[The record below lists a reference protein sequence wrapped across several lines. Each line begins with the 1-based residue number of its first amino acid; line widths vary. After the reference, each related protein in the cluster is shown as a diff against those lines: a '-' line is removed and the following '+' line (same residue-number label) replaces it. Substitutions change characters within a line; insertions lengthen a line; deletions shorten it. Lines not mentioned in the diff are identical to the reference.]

1 MAKSKTPRDQQV
13 SEKMKADREKGK
25 AVQAE
30 KAARASA
37 GPAERVADT
46 HSGKAPV
53 IQDRYRG
60 VVPALMKEFDYA
72 NVMEVPKVAKV
83 VVNIGIG
90 EAKDN
95 DKALDAAVGDVVT
108 ITGQKPALIKARKSV
123 AAFKLRAGQT
133 VGIKATLRG
142 RRMWYFLDKLLN
154 VALPRIRDF
163 RGVSPE
169 GFDGRG
175 NYSLGLREQVVF
187 PEIDYDKIDKLRGLE
202 VSIVTTARTDDE
214 ARSLLTRL
222 GMPFR
227 KR

>member
-1 MAKSKTPRDQQV
+1 MLTAYRD
-13 SEKMKADREKGK
+13 
-25 AVQAE
+25 
-30 KAARASA
+30 
-37 GPAERVADT
+37 T
-46 HSGKAPV
+46 
-53 IQDRYRG
+53 
-60 VVPALMKEFDYA
+60 VVPQLTKEFDYA
-72 NVMEVPKVAKV
+72 NVMQVPRLDKI

-95 DKALDAAVGDVVT
+95 DKALDAAVGDVTT
-108 ITGQKPALIKARKSV
+108 ITGQKPQLIKAKKSV

-133 VGIKATLRG
+133 VGIKTTLRG

-154 VALPRIRDF
+154 IALPRIRDF
-163 RGVSPE
+163 RGVNPD

-202 VSIVTTARTDDE
+202 VSIITTARTDDE

>member
-1 MAKSKTPRDQQV
+1 MSKTKVAPKQERKQAKRPEADKGPGTRSEAPPRLL
-13 SEKMKADREKGK
+13 
-25 AVQAE
+25 
-30 KAARASA
+30 
-37 GPAERVADT
+37 VAYRDT
-46 HSGKAPV
+46 
-53 IQDRYRG
+53 
-60 VVPALMKEFDYA
+60 VVPQMTKEFDYGNA
-72 NVMEVPKVAKV
+72 MEVPRLSKI

-90 EAKDN
+90 EAKDS

-154 VALPRIRDF
+154 IALPRIRDF
-163 RGVSPE
+163 RGVSPD

-175 NYSLGLREQVVF
+175 NYSLGLREQVMF

>member
-1 MAKSKTPRDQQV
+1 VAKAKQQQAPKKEQAPRAPGTKSEAPPRLLQTYRDSIMQQL
-13 SEKMKADREKGK
+13 
-25 AVQAE
+25 
-30 KAARASA
+30 
-37 GPAERVADT
+37 T
-46 HSGKAPV
+46 
-53 IQDRYRG
+53 
-60 VVPALMKEFDYA
+60 KEFDYG
-72 NVMEVPKVAKV
+72 NVMQVPRIDKI

-90 EAKDN
+90 EAKDS
-95 DKALDAAVGDVVT
+95 DKALDAAVGDVTT
-108 ITGQKPALIKARKSV
+108 ITGQKPQLRKAKKSV
-123 AAFKLRAGQT
+123 AAFKLREGQT
-133 VGIKATLRG
+133 VGIKTTLRG

-154 VALPRIRDF
+154 IALPRIRDF
-163 RGVSPE
+163 RGVNPE

-202 VSIVTTARTDDE
+202 VTIITTARTDDE

>member
-1 MAKSKTPRDQQV
+1 MAKAKQQPKK
-13 SEKMKADREKGK
+13 EQAPKAPG
-25 AVQAE
+25 
-30 KAARASA
+30 
-37 GPAERVADT
+37 T
-46 HSGKAPV
+46 HSDAPP
-53 IQDRYRG
+53 RLLTSYRDTIVG
-60 VVPALMKEFDYA
+60 QLTKEFDYD
-72 NVMEVPKVAKV
+72 NVMEVPRLAKI

-108 ITGQKPALIKARKSV
+108 ITGQKPALIKAKKSV

-133 VGIKATLRG
+133 VGIKTTLRG

-154 VALPRIRDF
+154 IALPRIRDF

>member
-1 MAKSKTPRDQQV
+1 MSK
-13 SEKMKADREKGK
+13 A
-25 AVQAE
+25 
-30 KAARASA
+30 KAAPKKIEA
-37 GPAERVADT
+37 P
-46 HSGKAPV
+46 KAPGTRTDV
-53 IQDRYRG
+53 APRMLTIYRDTIA
-60 VVPALMKEFDYA
+60 PQLIKEFDYA
-72 NVMEVPKVAKV
+72 NPMEVPRIVKI

-123 AAFKLRAGQT
+123 AAFKLREGQT
-133 VGIKATLRG
+133 IGIKTTLRG
-142 RRMWYFLDKLLN
+142 RRMWFFLDKLLN

-163 RGVSPE
+163 RGVNPE

-175 NYSLGLREQVVF
+175 NYSLGLREQVIF

>member
-1 MAKSKTPRDQQV
+1 LSKAKVQQQKKQDPKQAAPKPVGTRTTDAPRLLKTY
-13 SEKMKADREKGK
+13 RE
-25 AVQAE
+25 
-30 KAARASA
+30 
-37 GPAERVADT
+37 T
-46 HSGKAPV
+46 IAP
-53 IQDRYRG
+53 Q
-60 VVPALMKEFDYA
+60 LTKEFDYG
-72 NVMEVPKVAKV
+72 NVMEVPRIAKV

-95 DKALDAAVGDVVT
+95 DKALDAAVNDVII
-108 ITGQKPALIKARKSV
+108 ITGQKPQLIKAKKSV

-133 VGIKATLRG
+133 VGIKSTLRG
-142 RRMWYFLDKLLN
+142 RRMWFFLDKLLN
-154 VALPRIRDF
+154 IALPRIRDF

-175 NYSLGLREQVVF
+175 NYSLGMREQVVF

>member
-1 MAKSKTPRDQQV
+1 MSEVKTEP
-13 SEKMKADREKGK
+13 KADKP
-25 AVQAE
+25 VAE
-30 KAARASA
+30 KRERK
-37 GPAERVADT
+37 PAPMPGLLKT
-46 HSGKAPV
+46 
-53 IQDRYRG
+53 YREQA
-60 VVPALMKEFDYA
+60 VPALAREFDYA
-72 NVMEVPKVAKV
+72 NDMQVPRISKV

-95 DKALDAAVGDVVT
+95 PKALEAAVGDVRT
-108 ITGQKPALIKARKSV
+108 ITGQQPMTINARKSV
-123 AAFKLRAGQT
+123 AAFKLREGQT

-142 RRMWYFLDKLLN
+142 RRMWYFLEKLIG

-175 NYSLGLREQVVF
+175 NYSIGLREQIIF
-187 PEIDYDKIDKLRGLE
+187 PEVDYDKIDKIRGLE

-214 ARSLLTRL
+214 ARSLLSKL

-227 KR
+227 KRGAV

>member
-1 MAKSKTPRDQQV
+1 MAKAKQQAPKK
-13 SEKMKADREKGK
+13 E
-25 AVQAE
+25 
-30 KAARASA
+30 AA
-37 GPAERVADT
+37 P
-46 HSGKAPV
+46 KAPGTKSD
-53 IQDRYRG
+53 QPPRMLTSYRDT
-60 VVPALMKEFDYA
+60 VMPQLTKEFDYA
-72 NVMEVPKVAKV
+72 NVMQVPRLDKI
-83 VVNIGIG
+83 VVNVGIG

-95 DKALDAAVGDVVT
+95 DKALDAAVGDIQT
-108 ITGQKPALIKARKSV
+108 ITGQKPQLIKAKKSV

-133 VGIKATLRG
+133 VGIKTTLRG

-154 VALPRIRDF
+154 IALPRIRDF
-163 RGVSPE
+163 RGVSPD

-202 VSIVTTARTDDE
+202 VSIITTARTDDE

>member
-1 MAKSKTPRDQQV
+1 MSKTKVRTQKPQKKQATPRPV
-13 SEKMKADREKGK
+13 APKAPGTRAEAPPRMLMTYREK
-25 AVQAE
+25 
-30 KAARASA
+30 
-37 GPAERVADT
+37 
-46 HSGKAPV
+46 
-53 IQDRYRG
+53 I
-60 VVPALMKEFDYA
+60 VPQLTKEFEYE
-72 NVMEVPKVAKV
+72 NVMGVPRIAKV
-83 VVNIGIG
+83 IVNVGIG

-95 DKALDAAVGDVVT
+95 DKALDAAVGDIVT

-123 AAFKLRAGQT
+123 AAFKLREGQT
-133 VGIKATLRG
+133 IGIKATLRG

-163 RGVSPE
+163 RGVNPE

>member
-1 MAKSKTPRDQQV
+1 MLTMYRDTV
-13 SEKMKADREKGK
+13 MKDM
-25 AVQAE
+25 
-30 KAARASA
+30 
-37 GPAERVADT
+37 T
-46 HSGKAPV
+46 
-53 IQDRYRG
+53 
-60 VVPALMKEFDYA
+60 KEFDYG
-72 NVMEVPKVAKV
+72 NVMQVPRIDKIVINV
-83 VVNIGIG
+83 GIG

-95 DKALDAAVGDVVT
+95 DKALDAAVGDITT
-108 ITGQKPALIKARKSV
+108 ISGQKPQLVKAKKSV

-133 VGIKATLRG
+133 VGIKTTLRG

-154 VALPRIRDF
+154 IALPRIRDF
-163 RGVSPE
+163 RGVKSD

-202 VSIVTTARTDDE
+202 VSIITTARTDDE

-222 GMPFR
+222 GMPFQ

>member
-1 MAKSKTPRDQQV
+1 MAKAKQQAPKK
-13 SEKMKADREKGK
+13 E
-25 AVQAE
+25 QA
-30 KAARASA
+30 
-37 GPAERVADT
+37 P
-46 HSGKAPV
+46 KAPGTKSE
-53 IQDRYRG
+53 QPPRMLTTYRDT
-60 VVPALMKEFDYA
+60 VMPQLTKEFDYA
-72 NVMEVPKVAKV
+72 NVMQVPRVEKI

-95 DKALDAAVGDVVT
+95 DKALDAAVGDVTT
-108 ITGQKPALIKARKSV
+108 ITGQKPQLVKAKKSV

-133 VGIKATLRG
+133 VGIKTTLRG

-163 RGVSPE
+163 RGVNPE

-175 NYSLGLREQVVF
+175 NYSLGMREQVVF

-202 VSIVTTARTDDE
+202 VSIVTTARSDDE

>member
-1 MAKSKTPRDQQV
+1 MAKAK
-13 SEKMKADREKGK
+13 
-25 AVQAE
+25 QAPKKE
-30 KAARASA
+30 Q
-37 GPAERVADT
+37 GP
-46 HSGKAPV
+46 KAPGT
-53 IQDRYRG
+53 RSEAPPRMLLTYRETI
-60 VVPALMKEFDYA
+60 VPQLTKEFDYG
-72 NVMEVPKVAKV
+72 NVMQVPRLDKV
-83 VVNIGIG
+83 VVNVGIG

-95 DKALDAAVGDVVT
+95 DKALDAALGDVTT
-108 ITGQKPALIKARKSV
+108 ITGQKPQLVKAKKSV

-133 VGIKATLRG
+133 VGIKTTLRG

-163 RGVSPE
+163 RGVTPD

-175 NYSLGLREQVVF
+175 NYTLGLREQVVF

-202 VSIVTTARTDDE
+202 VSLVTTARTDDE